1 MVSQSENI
9 LNIKDN
15 TLNLDL
21 ANYTAP
27 KLFYIN
33 NKIYVSVT
41 DVQNQKILLFDSNA
55 EMIEN
60 FPVYGTS
67 SIDLN
72 NIDTDN
78 KLEFVTKG
86 ESNNILV
93 YKIN

>member
-9 LNIKDN
+9 LNIKDK

-41 DVQNQKILLFDSNA
+41 DVQNQKILLYDSNA

>member
-1 MVSQSENI
+1 VSQSENI
-9 LNIKDN
+9 LNIKDK

-41 DVQNQKILLFDSNA
+41 DVQNQKILLYDSNA